1 MDLTFTDY
9 ESQMLLLNSRDHSL
23 QRQEELLEHYLDVV
37 RQERT
42 LIDQRRVKLQRL
54 WTNQNLKGL

>member
-9 ESQMLLLNSRDHSL
+9 QSEMLLLNSRDKSL
-23 QRQEELLEHYLDVV
+23 QTQEESLEHYLDVV